1 MNKIDTQIIDGKK
14 MALQIEHDL
23 ATEIASFDSKPGLA
37 VILVGDNPASI
48 IYVNHKK
55 KAAEQIGINA
65 QIFHLSP
72 VMTQD
77 ALISFVKELNNH
89 PDIHGIIVQL
99 PLPKHISEDAVL
111 DEIHPDKD
119 IDGLHPIN
127 MGNLFID
134 RPNLIPCTPLAC
146 KILLKSV
153 CPDLTGKN
161 AVVIGRSR
169 LVGKP
174 MTQLLLSEQCTVTQ
188 AHSKTVNLAEVC
200 RNADIIISATGS
212 AGLIQKSFVKKGA
225 ILIDVGII
233 RKADKKIV
241 GDVVFD
247 DMIGLA
253 GAITPVPG
261 GVGPMTVAMLLVNVV
276 KAYKKQMQCQ

>member
-1 MNKIDTQIIDGKK
+1 MSQINTQIIDGKK
-14 MALQIEHDL
+14 MALQIENDL
-23 ATEIASFDSKPGLA
+23 ATEIATFKTKPGMA

-55 KAAEQIGINA
+55 KAAEKIGINA

-77 ALISFVKELNNH
+77 ALISFIKELNNN
-89 PDIHGIIVQL
+89 PEIHGIIVQL

-111 DEIHPDKD
+111 DTIHPDKD

-127 MGNLFID
+127 MGNLFIG
-134 RPNLIPCTPLAC
+134 RPNLVPCTPLAC
-146 KILLKSV
+146 QLLLKSV
-153 CPDLTGKN
+153 CPDLVGKN

-188 AHSKTVNLAEVC
+188 AHSKTVHLAEVC
-200 RNADIIISATGS
+200 QNADIIISATGS

-233 RKADKKIV
+233 RNADKKIV
-241 GDVVFD
+241 GDVVFE

-253 GAITPVPG
+253 GAVTPVPG
-261 GVGPMTVAMLLVNVV
+261 GVGPMTVAMLLANVV
-276 KAYKKQMQCQ
+276 KAYKKQM

>member
-1 MNKIDTQIIDGKK
+1 MSQINTQIIDGKK
-14 MALQIEHDL
+14 MALQIENDL
-23 ATEIASFDSKPGLA
+23 ATEIATFKTKPGMA

-55 KAAEQIGINA
+55 KAAEKIGINA

-77 ALISFVKELNNH
+77 ALISFIKELNNN
-89 PDIHGIIVQL
+89 PEIHGIIVQL

-111 DEIHPDKD
+111 DTIHPDKD

-127 MGNLFID
+127 MGNLFIG
-134 RPNLIPCTPLAC
+134 RPNLVPCTPLAC
-146 KILLKSV
+146 QLLLKSV
-153 CPDLTGKN
+153 CPDLVGKN

-188 AHSKTVNLAEVC
+188 AHSKTVHLAEVC
-200 RNADIIISATGS
+200 QNADIIISATGS
-212 AGLIQKSFVKKGA
+212 AGLIQKSFVKEGA

-233 RKADKKIV
+233 RNADKKIV
-241 GDVVFD
+241 GDVVFE

-253 GAITPVPG
+253 GAVTPVPG
-261 GVGPMTVAMLLVNVV
+261 GVGPMTVAMLLANVV
-276 KAYKKQMQCQ
+276 KAYKKQL

>member
-1 MNKIDTQIIDGKK
+1 
-14 MALQIEHDL
+14 MALQIENDL
-23 ATEIASFDSKPGLA
+23 ATEIATFKTKPGMA

-55 KAAEQIGINA
+55 KAAEKIGINA

-72 VMTQD
+72 VITQD
-77 ALISFVKELNNH
+77 ALISFIKELNNN
-89 PDIHGIIVQL
+89 PEIHGIIVQL

-111 DEIHPDKD
+111 DTIHPDKD

-127 MGNLFID
+127 MGNLFIG
-134 RPNLIPCTPLAC
+134 RPNLVPCTPLAC
-146 KILLKSV
+146 QLLLKSV
-153 CPDLTGKN
+153 CPDLVGKN

-188 AHSKTVNLAEVC
+188 AHSKTVHLAEVC
-200 RNADIIISATGS
+200 QNADIIISATGS
-212 AGLIQKSFVKKGA
+212 AGLIQKSFVKEGA

-233 RKADKKIV
+233 RNADKKIV
-241 GDVVFD
+241 GDVVFE

-253 GAITPVPG
+253 GAVTPVPG
-261 GVGPMTVAMLLVNVV
+261 GVGPMTVAMLLANVV
-276 KAYKKQMQCQ
+276 KAYKKQM

>member
-1 MNKIDTQIIDGKK
+1 MSQINTQIIDGKK
-14 MALQIEHDL
+14 MALQIENDL
-23 ATEIASFDSKPGLA
+23 ATEIATFKTKPGMA

-55 KAAEQIGINA
+55 KAAEKIGINA

-72 VMTQD
+72 VITQD
-77 ALISFVKELNNH
+77 ALISFIKELNNN
-89 PDIHGIIVQL
+89 PEIHGIIVQL

-111 DEIHPDKD
+111 DTIHPDKD

-127 MGNLFID
+127 MGNLFIG
-134 RPNLIPCTPLAC
+134 RPNLVPCTPLAC
-146 KILLKSV
+146 QLLLKSV
-153 CPDLTGKN
+153 CPDLVGKN

-188 AHSKTVNLAEVC
+188 AHSKTVHLAEVC
-200 RNADIIISATGS
+200 QNADIIISATGS
-212 AGLIQKSFVKKGA
+212 AGLIQKSFVKEGA

-233 RKADKKIV
+233 RNADKKIV
-241 GDVVFD
+241 GDVVFE

-253 GAITPVPG
+253 GAVTPVPG
-261 GVGPMTVAMLLVNVV
+261 GVGPMTVAMLLANVV
-276 KAYKKQMQCQ
+276 KAYKKQM

>member
-1 MNKIDTQIIDGKK
+1 MSQINTQIIDGKK
-14 MALQIEHDL
+14 MALQIENDL
-23 ATEIASFDSKPGLA
+23 ATEIATFKTKPGMA

-55 KAAEQIGINA
+55 KAAEKIGINA

-77 ALISFVKELNNH
+77 ALISFIKELNNN
-89 PDIHGIIVQL
+89 PEIHGIIVQL

-111 DEIHPDKD
+111 DTIHPDKD

-127 MGNLFID
+127 MGNLFIG
-134 RPNLIPCTPLAC
+134 RPNLVPCTPLAC
-146 KILLKSV
+146 QLLLKSV
-153 CPDLTGKN
+153 CPDLVGKN

-188 AHSKTVNLAEVC
+188 AHSKTVHLAEVC
-200 RNADIIISATGS
+200 QNADIIISATGS
-212 AGLIQKSFVKKGA
+212 AGLIQKSFVKEGA

-233 RKADKKIV
+233 RNADKKIV
-241 GDVVFD
+241 GDVVFE

-253 GAITPVPG
+253 GAVTPVPG
-261 GVGPMTVAMLLVNVV
+261 GVGPMTVAMLLANVV
-276 KAYKKQMQCQ
+276 KAYKKQM

>member
-1 MNKIDTQIIDGKK
+1 MSQINTQIIDGKK
-14 MALQIEHDL
+14 MALQIENDL
-23 ATEIASFDSKPGLA
+23 ATEIATFKTKPGMA

-55 KAAEQIGINA
+55 KAAEKIGINA

-77 ALISFVKELNNH
+77 ALISFIKELNNN
-89 PDIHGIIVQL
+89 PEIHGIIVQL

-111 DEIHPDKD
+111 DTIHPDKD

-127 MGNLFID
+127 MGNLFIG
-134 RPNLIPCTPLAC
+134 RPNLVPCTPLAC
-146 KILLKSV
+146 QLLLKSV
-153 CPDLTGKN
+153 CPDLVGKN

-188 AHSKTVNLAEVC
+188 AHSKTVHLAEVC
-200 RNADIIISATGS
+200 QSADIIISATGS
-212 AGLIQKSFVKKGA
+212 AGLIQKSFVKEGA

-233 RKADKKIV
+233 RNADKKIV
-241 GDVVFD
+241 GDVVFE

-253 GAITPVPG
+253 GAVTPVPG
-261 GVGPMTVAMLLVNVV
+261 GVGPMTVAMLLANVV
-276 KAYKKQMQCQ
+276 KAYKKQM

>member
-1 MNKIDTQIIDGKK
+1 MSQINTQIIDGKK
-14 MALQIEHDL
+14 MALQIENDL
-23 ATEIASFDSKPGLA
+23 ATEISTFKTKPGMA

-55 KAAEQIGINA
+55 KAAEKIGINA

-77 ALISFVKELNNH
+77 ALISFIKELNNN
-89 PDIHGIIVQL
+89 PEIHGIIVQL

-111 DEIHPDKD
+111 DTIHPDKD

-127 MGNLFID
+127 MGNLFIG
-134 RPNLIPCTPLAC
+134 RPNLVPCTPLAC
-146 KILLKSV
+146 QLLLKSV
-153 CPDLTGKN
+153 CPDLVGKN

-188 AHSKTVNLAEVC
+188 AHSKTVHLAEVC
-200 RNADIIISATGS
+200 QNADIIISATGS

-233 RKADKKIV
+233 RNADKKIV
-241 GDVVFD
+241 GDVVFE

-253 GAITPVPG
+253 GAVTPVPG
-261 GVGPMTVAMLLVNVV
+261 GVGPMTVAMLLANVV
-276 KAYKKQMQCQ
+276 KAYKKQM

>member
-1 MNKIDTQIIDGKK
+1 MSQINTQIIDGKK
-14 MALQIEHDL
+14 MALQIENDL
-23 ATEIASFDSKPGLA
+23 ATEISTFKTKPGMA

-55 KAAEQIGINA
+55 KAAEKIGINA

-77 ALISFVKELNNH
+77 ALISFIKELNNN
-89 PDIHGIIVQL
+89 PEIHGIIVQL

-111 DEIHPDKD
+111 DTIHPDKD

-127 MGNLFID
+127 MGNLFIG
-134 RPNLIPCTPLAC
+134 RPNLVPCTPLAC
-146 KILLKSV
+146 QLLLKSV
-153 CPDLTGKN
+153 CPDLVGKN

-188 AHSKTVNLAEVC
+188 AHSKTVHLAEVC
-200 RNADIIISATGS
+200 QNADIIISATGS

-233 RKADKKIV
+233 RNADKKIV
-241 GDVVFD
+241 GDVVFE

-253 GAITPVPG
+253 GAVTPVPG
-261 GVGPMTVAMLLVNVV
+261 GVGPMTVAMLLANVV
-276 KAYKKQMQCQ
+276 KAYKKQL